1 MLPVRPVMELWNE
14 GIYER
19 LATVLEPVHEQLVEG
34 LKIEPGDAFL
44 DIGSGAGAIA
54 LQAARAGANVSAFD
68 TSEPLLEQARDDA
81 AAAGVELRFD
91 VGNVEYLPYEDA
103 QFDVVA
109 SAFGFIIAAD
119 HANVAGELARVT
131 RPGGRL
137 GFTAWKP
144 NPKLGELYRRFTEEP
159 LEGREATEWGREDH
173 VEDMLGEDFELEF
186 VDGTLWI
193 DADSGEELWE
203 LFSSSSPPVMA
214 LLAKLEPER
223 AEAFHQ
229 ALVELYEGYREGGRI
244 RAPRRY
250 LLTLGTRR

>member
-1 MLPVRPVMELWNE
+1 MELWNE
-14 GIYER
+14 EMYER
-19 LATVLEPVHEQLVEG
+19 LAAVLEPVHDELVG
-34 LKIEPGDAFL
+34 RLSPRPGEAWL
-44 DIGSGAGAIA
+44 DVGSGAGAVA
-54 LQAARAGANVSAFD
+54 LRAARAGADVSAID
-68 TSEPLLEQARDDA
+68 SSAPLAEQAHADA
-81 AAAGVELRFD
+81 VRAGLDVRFA
-91 VGNVEYLPYEDA
+91 VGNVEYLPYDDA
-103 QFDVVA
+103 AFDVIA

-119 HANVAGELARVT
+119 HANVAGELARVA

-144 NPKLGELYRRFTEEP
+144 NPKLGALYRRFTEEP

-214 LLAKLEPER
+214 LMDKLEPARGEV
-223 AEAFHQ
+223 FHR
-229 ALVELYEGYREGGRI
+229 ALVELYEGYRDGARI

-250 LLTLGTRR
+250 LLTLGQRR